1 MDLSTSPAILFTPAN
16 KPELFDKALATGA
29 DSLILELEDA
39 VPPEEKEQ
47 ARCNVLHFLSSKN
60 FANVPIIIRI
70 NHITSDYGFSDL
82 LALKQSNV
90 SFDAILYPKAESP
103 DELKLIYDIL
113 HLEAKKIKLFALI
126 ETGKG
131 MSQLR
136 SIVTNSPV
144 SGIFFGAADF
154 AADLAC
160 HLSWDSLLFA
170 RAQIIQ
176 AASLT
181 KIAAIDSPF
190 FDFSDEEGLIDETI
204 KVKEL
209 GFKGKMAIHP
219 KQIAP
224 IKQSFAPTAEQ
235 IDRAKNIVAC
245 FEQAKGKACQYNGK
259 MIDTPVYKHAQQV
272 LKLAENIK
280 GKSHE

>member
-1 MDLSTSPAILFTPAN
+1 M
-16 KPELFDKALATGA
+16 
-29 DSLILELEDA
+29 
-39 VPPEEKEQ
+39 
-47 ARCNVLHFLSSKN
+47 
-60 FANVPIIIRI
+60 
-70 NHITSDYGFSDL
+70 
-82 LALKQSNV
+82 
-90 SFDAILYPKAESP
+90 
-103 DELKLIYDIL
+103 
-113 HLEAKKIKLFALI
+113 
-126 ETGKG
+126 
-131 MSQLR
+131 
-136 SIVTNSPV
+136 
-144 SGIFFGAADF
+144 
-154 AADLAC
+154 
-160 HLSWDSLLFA
+160 
-170 RAQIIQ
+170 
-176 AASLT
+176 T

-235 IDRAKNIVAC
+235 IDRAKNIVTC